1 MTKFKVLL
9 ADDEPPARK
18 LLTDYV
24 SKINA
29 LELVSVC
36 SNGEEVLAYLKE
48 TDVDILLLDIRM
60 PLMTGIDLLRSLERP
75 PLTILITAYEEYAV
89 KGFELDVID
98 YLVKPVA
105 FERFKKAI
113 DKAVEYLNIQ
123 TTPSG
128 KEEKRDYFFI
138 KTDTRIVRFIFSEVL
153 VIEAQREYVKI
164 VTHSRK
170 VLSLVSLTSIA
181 EVLPDDFI
189 RIHRSYII
197 NMRHI
202 DEVESAAVIINKE
215 TYPISRN
222 YRDAFFER
230 LGNLKLL

>member
-1 MTKFKVLL
+1 MTNFKVLL

-24 SKINA
+24 SRLPA

-36 SNGEEVLAYLKE
+36 TNGAEVNDYLKSGA
-48 TDVDILLLDIRM
+48 VDILLLDIRM
-60 PLMTGIDLLRSLERP
+60 PLMTGIDLLRGLEKP

-113 DKAVEYLNIQ
+113 DKAIEYLNTQ
-123 TTPSG
+123 ASPPG
-128 KEEKRDYFFI
+128 KDEKRDYFFI
-138 KTDTRIVRFIFSEVL
+138 KTDTRIVKFLFSEVL

-164 VTHSRK
+164 ITPSRK
-170 VLSLVSLTSIA
+170 VMSLVSLTSIA

-202 DEVESAAVIINKE
+202 DEVESAAVIINQGSLPDK
-215 TYPISRN
+215 P
-222 YRDAFFER
+222 
-230 LGNLKLL
+230 KLQRCLF